1 MSGYDRMPPQQPQ
14 PQAQHQT
21 PDHSGRSAAQPQ
33 QQAQPTQAAPKKRPE
48 DTLRDGALKA
58 TIWKRQAE
66 SGDFYATELARTY
79 KDQEGRLHDT
89 HSFSGNDLL
98 KVSELAKG
106 AYHRT
111 NELRREQA
119 QERRAEAERTPEA
132 ETQRDERREAH
143 REARKPRSR
152 GSRRRGQER

>member
-1 MSGYDRMPPQQPQ
+1 MSEHDRTTPQQPQ
-14 PQAQHQT
+14 QSRPQAQHQ
-21 PDHSGRSAAQPQ
+21 PDRSAAQPP
-33 QQAQPTQAAPKKRPE
+33 QQAQPTQAASSNRPA

-66 SGDFYATELARTY
+66 SCDFYATELARTY

-98 KVSELAKG
+98 KISELAKG

-119 QERRAEAERTPEA
+119 QERRAESERTTEPETRR
-132 ETQRDERREAH
+132 EERREAH